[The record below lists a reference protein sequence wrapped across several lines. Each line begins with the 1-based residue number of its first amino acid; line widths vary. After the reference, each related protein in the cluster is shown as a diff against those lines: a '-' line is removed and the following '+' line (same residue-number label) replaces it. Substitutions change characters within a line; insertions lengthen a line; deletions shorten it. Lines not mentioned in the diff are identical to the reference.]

1 MLSTSSSLYNAFCN
15 SLQRFDFK
23 GTLGP
28 EGMLA
33 SDWLLPC
40 VKFCAKP
47 PSVFEEVGLSL
58 FLAQKTDIF
67 EICCE
72 ILWILK
78 FPPPKSKQKW
88 GTPQKTSKMSVFL
101 ARKSDKPTS
110 FKLKW
115 GFAQNLTQ
123 DNSQSEASIPSG
135 PRVPL
140 KSNLW
145 RELQKAL

>member
-1 MLSTSSSLYNAFCN
+1 MCHQWIPGTLYNAFCN

-67 EICCE
+67 EVCCGVPHFCFDFGGGNFK
-72 ILWILK
+72 IQRI
-78 FPPPKSKQKW
+78 SQ
-88 GTPQKTSKMSVFL
+88 QISKMSVF
-101 ARKSDKPTS
+101 
-110 FKLKW
+110 
-115 GFAQNLTQ
+115 
-123 DNSQSEASIPSG
+123 
-135 PRVPL
+135 
-140 KSNLW
+140 
-145 RELQKAL
+145 

>member
-1 MLSTSSSLYNAFCN
+1 MTHLRCIEPATALCLYSYNAFCN

-72 ILWILK
+72 IL
-78 FPPPKSKQKW
+78 
-88 GTPQKTSKMSVFL
+88 
-101 ARKSDKPTS
+101 
-110 FKLKW
+110 
-115 GFAQNLTQ
+115 
-123 DNSQSEASIPSG
+123 
-135 PRVPL
+135 
-140 KSNLW
+140 
-145 RELQKAL
+145 

>member
-1 MLSTSSSLYNAFCN
+1 MGMLGYIWLVKLGWFRMSGYQLSTYNAFCN

-67 EICCE
+67 EVCCGVPHFCFDFGGGNFK
-72 ILWILK
+72 IQRI
-78 FPPPKSKQKW
+78 SQ
-88 GTPQKTSKMSVFL
+88 QISKMSVF
-101 ARKSDKPTS
+101 
-110 FKLKW
+110 
-115 GFAQNLTQ
+115 
-123 DNSQSEASIPSG
+123 
-135 PRVPL
+135 
-140 KSNLW
+140 
-145 RELQKAL
+145 

>member
-1 MLSTSSSLYNAFCN
+1 MTFIRDSRVVRRYLAYNAFCN

-33 SDWLLPC
+33 SDWLLSC

-47 PSVFEEVGLSL
+47 HFSLKEVGLSL
-58 FLAQKTDIF
+58 FLAKKTDIF
-67 EICCE
+67 EVFCGVPHFCFDFGGGNFKIQR
-72 ILWILK
+72 ISQQI
-78 FPPPKSKQKW
+78 
-88 GTPQKTSKMSVFL
+88 SKMSVFL
-101 ARKSDKPTS
+101 ARKSDEPTS

-135 PRVPL
+135 PRVL
-140 KSNLW
+140 
-145 RELQKAL
+145 